1 MKKIIL
7 IVFLCFVFAGEI
19 CAQKQLEKLNRG
31 ITALR
36 TADGTVYIGWRLLA
50 TDPPDVGFNVYSG
63 KRKLNKTP
71 VTNSTNYTD
80 TNNSGKV
87 YSVKTV
93 IKGKE
98 QTTEASVEVYPNPY
112 ISIPLSAPTGGT
124 TPSGQAYT
132 YQAND
137 ASVGDVDGDG
147 EYEIILKW
155 DPSNAKDNSQK
166 GYTGNVYLDAY
177 KMNGKKLWRIDLGRN
192 IRAGAHYT
200 QFMVYDF
207 DGDGKAEM
215 ICKTAD
221 GTIDGTGKL
230 IGDAK
235 ADFRNESGYI
245 LSGPEFLTVFE
256 GSTGKALDTQ
266 DFYPKRDIQA
276 GDNPTPEQMKAGWG
290 DAYGNRIDRYVS
302 AVAYLDGKKPSFI
315 AGRGYY
321 TRLVRTAWD
330 FQNGKLKRRWIF
342 DSNDA
347 PNAAHAGMG
356 NHSMTAGDVDG
367 DGRDE
372 IINGSSVIDDDGK
385 GLYTTGLG
393 HGDALHMSDMNPDN
407 PGMEIWQS
415 YEEPKKYQKYG
426 LRLKDAKTGQTLWGI
441 DGEGKD
447 VGRAMAADIDPTH
460 PGYEYWGS
468 IGGLYNSKGVK
479 ISDNKPSSTNFA
491 VWWDA
496 DLTRELLDKNRI
508 DKWEYKTGT
517 TKNLFT
523 AEGFTS
529 NNGTKATPALS
540 ADLFGDW
547 REEVILRKED
557 NSELRIYTT
566 TIPSVNRFVTLM
578 HDPQYRVAVAWQ
590 NSAYNQPP
598 HPSFFLGEGM
608 KPAPQQS
615 AKPTSKNN

>member
-1 MKKIIL
+1 MKRITLIAFICIASFGKIS
-7 IVFLCFVFAGEI
+7 
-19 CAQKQLEKLNRG
+19 AQKQLEKLNRG
-31 ITALR
+31 ITAVK
-36 TADGTVYIGWRLLA
+36 TADNAVYIGWRLLA
-50 TDPPDVGFNVYSG
+50 TDPADISFNIYSG
-63 KRKLNKTP
+63 KKKLNNTP
-71 VTNSTNYTD
+71 VTSSTNFVD
-80 TNNSGKV
+80 TNVSGEE
-87 YSVKTV
+87 YSIKAVV
-93 IKGKE
+93 KGKE
-98 QTTEASVEVYPNPY
+98 QKNAESVKVNSNPY
-112 ISIPLSAPTGGT
+112 ISIPLSVPAGGK
-124 TPSGQAYT
+124 TPSGQDYS
-132 YQAND
+132 YNAND

-177 KMNGKKLWRIDLGRN
+177 KLDGKKLWRIDLGRN

-207 DGDGKAEM
+207 DGDGKAEI

-221 GTIDGTGKL
+221 GTTDGTGKV
-230 IGDAK
+230 IGDSK
-235 ADFRNESGYI
+235 ADFRNESGYV

-266 DFYPKRDIQA
+266 DFYPKRDVQA
-276 GDNPTPEQMKAGWG
+276 GDNPTPEEMKAGWG

-302 AVAYLDGKKPSFI
+302 AVAYLAGKRPSFI

-330 FQNGKLKRRWIF
+330 FRNGKLERRWIF
-342 DSNDA
+342 DSKDE
-347 PNAAHAGMG
+347 PNAAYAGMG
-356 NHSMTAGDVDG
+356 NHSMTVGDVDV
-367 DGRDE
+367 DGKDE
-372 IINGSSVIDDDGK
+372 IINGSSVIDDDGN
-385 GLYTTGLG
+385 GLYSTGLG
-393 HGDALHMSDMNPDN
+393 HGDALHMSDMDPTNS
-407 PGMEIWQS
+407 GLEIWQS
-415 YEEPKKYQKYG
+415 YEEPKKYVKYG
-426 LRLKDAKTGQTLWGI
+426 LGLKDAKTGKTLWGV

-460 PGYEYWGS
+460 PGYEYWGAV
-468 IGGLYNSKGVK
+468 GGLYNSKGEK
-479 ISDNKPSSTNFA
+479 ISDSRPSSMNFA

-508 DKWEYKTGT
+508 DKWDYKTAT

-529 NNGTKATPALS
+529 NNGTKGTPALS

-566 TIPSVNRFVTLM
+566 TIPSTNRFVTLM
-578 HDPQYRVAVAWQ
+578 QDSQYRVAVAWQ
-590 NSAYNQPP
+590 NSSYNQPP

-608 KPAPQQS
+608 KPAPFI
-615 AKPTSKNN
+615 KPTSKK